1 MVKLISN
8 TDSLLKIA
16 LSFSVPLRIISLK
29 ENGGVT
35 EKDFKRVTE
44 YNYNIFETSAE
55 YLLFKSEKK
64 GETAKMFNAVA
75 DAISVLSFV
84 PGGITIFGS
93 HWESK

>member
-64 GETAKMFNAVA
+64 RR
-75 DAISVLSFV
+75 DR
-84 PGGITIFGS
+84 
-93 HWESK
+93 